1 MGKAWPAFPSAL
13 SAGSLRKRELAIR
26 HSLELF
32 RLVNLSA
39 SHIFSPSVSRSF
51 AFIGSVLYA
60 CWHLSAVHVPLLFMI
75 FYGRGY
81 KLQKHRMPGM
91 HFILMEDYMTGVLVL
106 LPCSTCLHS
115 SPGSPL
121 TRPVRRHWPLC
132 SPSGPALRRKWA
144 WWGRENYPLKKKM
157 KAHEKGKKYIY
168 ILGTHGLWERGK
180 VLASSWYADADT
192 ELFIQIMSCIR
203 EMSLGASFHR
213 WVYISSLRICS

>member
-1 MGKAWPAFPSAL
+1 MRRFEDGGRIERGDTGHPFASPLRATTVPGRCALDLAGQTLEADFPFAGLSLGLLQHPVAQTSTVVNGFMGKAWPAFPSAL

-144 WWGRENYPLKKKM
+144 
-157 KAHEKGKKYIY
+157 
-168 ILGTHGLWERGK
+168 
-180 VLASSWYADADT
+180 
-192 ELFIQIMSCIR
+192 
-203 EMSLGASFHR
+203 
-213 WVYISSLRICS
+213 